1 MKIEK
6 ALEKGSMILNQNN
19 ISSSKLDSEILIS
32 KVLKRDRKF
41 VIMNFQKEIEKNSL
55 NTFMDL
61 IKQRS
66 VGKPI
71 AYLIGKKDFW
81 KYEFE
86 LNTEVL
92 VPRPDTEII
101 IEEVLKMTKNK
112 NKLNILD
119 IGSGSG
125 CIILSILKEKINFFG
140 IGIDVSK
147 NCVDLSRRNADKIG
161 VSNRVKFL
169 KSDIDNFKNHKYD
182 LIVSNPPYI
191 SHADL
196 KMLDR
201 GIIDFEPIL
210 ALDGGLDG
218 LSLIRRVINKASK
231 LIKINGLLI
240 LEIGFDQKERVKKIL
255 KNKGFYINK
264 VLKDYANNDRC
275 IISTKNNKYS

>member
-86 LNTEVL
+86 IDQDVL
-92 VPRPDTEII
+92 IPRPDTELI
-101 IEEVLKMTKNK
+101 IEQVL
-112 NKLNILD
+112 
-119 IGSGSG
+119 S
-125 CIILSILKEKINFFG
+125 
-140 IGIDVSK
+140 
-147 NCVDLSRRNADKIG
+147 
-161 VSNRVKFL
+161 
-169 KSDIDNFKNHKYD
+169 
-182 LIVSNPPYI
+182 
-191 SHADL
+191 
-196 KMLDR
+196 
-201 GIIDFEPIL
+201 
-210 ALDGGLDG
+210 
-218 LSLIRRVINKASK
+218 
-231 LIKINGLLI
+231 
-240 LEIGFDQKERVKKIL
+240 
-255 KNKGFYINK
+255 
-264 VLKDYANNDRC
+264 
-275 IISTKNNKYS
+275 

>member
-81 KYEFE
+81 KYEFDI
-86 LNTEVL
+86 NTEVL
-92 VPRPDTEII
+92 VPRTDTEII

-231 LIKINGLLI
+231 LIKKNGRFV
-240 LEIGFDQKERVKKIL
+240 LEFGSDQKEKVKKIL
-255 KNKGFYINK
+255 INKGFYINK
-264 VLKDYANNDRC
+264 VLKDYAKNDRC
-275 IISTKNNKYS
+275 IISTKL

>member
-1 MKIEK
+1 
-6 ALEKGSMILNQNN
+6 
-19 ISSSKLDSEILIS
+19 
-32 KVLKRDRKF
+32 
-41 VIMNFQKEIEKNSL
+41 
-55 NTFMDL
+55 
-61 IKQRS
+61 
-66 VGKPI
+66 
-71 AYLIGKKDFW
+71 
-81 KYEFE
+81 
-86 LNTEVL
+86 
-92 VPRPDTEII
+92 
-101 IEEVLKMTKNK
+101 MTKNK

-231 LIKINGLLI
+231 LIKKNGRFI
-240 LEIGFDQKERVKKIL
+240 LEFGSDQKEKVKKIL
-255 KNKGFYINK
+255 INKGFYINK
-264 VLKDYANNDRC
+264 VLKDYAKNDRC
-275 IISTKNNKYS
+275 IISTKL

>member
-231 LIKINGLLI
+231 LIKKNGRFV
-240 LEIGFDQKERVKKIL
+240 LEFGSDQKEKVKKIL
-255 KNKGFYINK
+255 INKGFYINK
-264 VLKDYANNDRC
+264 VLKDYAKNDRC
-275 IISTKNNKYS
+275 IISTKK

>member
-1 MKIEK
+1 
-6 ALEKGSMILNQNN
+6 
-19 ISSSKLDSEILIS
+19 
-32 KVLKRDRKF
+32 
-41 VIMNFQKEIEKNSL
+41 MNFQKEIEKNSL

-231 LIKINGLLI
+231 LIKKNGRFV
-240 LEIGFDQKERVKKIL
+240 LEFGSDQKEKVKKIL
-255 KNKGFYINK
+255 INKGFYINK
-264 VLKDYANNDRC
+264 VLKDYAKNDRC
-275 IISTKNNKYS
+275 IISTKL

>member
-41 VIMNFQKEIEKNSL
+41 VIMNFQKEIKKNSL

-92 VPRPDTEII
+92 VQRTDTEII
-101 IEEVLKMTKNK
+101 IEEVLKITKNK

-231 LIKINGLLI
+231 LIKKNGRFV
-240 LEIGFDQKERVKKIL
+240 LEFGSDQKEKVKKIL
-255 KNKGFYINK
+255 INKGFYINK
-264 VLKDYANNDRC
+264 VLKDYAKNDRC
-275 IISTKNNKYS
+275 IISTKL

>member
-125 CIILSILKEKINFFG
+125 CIILSILKEKINFFFF
-140 IGIDVSK
+140 GIDVSK

>member
-218 LSLIRRVINKASK
+218 LSLIIRA
-231 LIKINGLLI
+231 
-240 LEIGFDQKERVKKIL
+240 
-255 KNKGFYINK
+255 INK
-264 VLKDYANNDRC
+264 VLKDYAGKDRC
-275 IISTKNNKYS
+275 IVSTKITNINYGNF

>member
-92 VPRPDTEII
+92 VPRTDTEII

-231 LIKINGLLI
+231 LIKKNGRFV
-240 LEIGFDQKERVKKIL
+240 LEFGSDQKEKVKKIL
-255 KNKGFYINK
+255 INKGFYINK
-264 VLKDYANNDRC
+264 VLKDYAKNDRC
-275 IISTKNNKYS
+275 IISTKL

>member
-231 LIKINGLLI
+231 LIMVIVLARAVDFSKLITSLL
-240 LEIGFDQKERVKKIL
+240 
-255 KNKGFYINK
+255 
-264 VLKDYANNDRC
+264 
-275 IISTKNNKYS
+275 

>member
-81 KYEFE
+81 KHEFE

-201 GIIDFEPIL
+201 GIIDFEPKL

-231 LIKINGLLI
+231 LIKKNGRFV
-240 LEIGFDQKERVKKIL
+240 LEFGSDQKEKVKKIL
-255 KNKGFYINK
+255 INKGFYINK
-264 VLKDYANNDRC
+264 VLKDYAKNDRC
-275 IISTKNNKYS
+275 IISTKL

>member
-231 LIKINGLLI
+231 LIKKNGRFV
-240 LEIGFDQKERVKKIL
+240 LEFGSDQKEKVKKIL
-255 KNKGFYINK
+255 INKGFYINK
-264 VLKDYANNDRC
+264 VLKDYAKNDRC
-275 IISTKNNKYS
+275 IISTKL